1 MSRHERDL
9 VSLMLG
15 LLTVLLT
22 GLVLLVDLTDL
33 SVDGRWAI
41 PVVLIG
47 VGAVGLLGT
56 LRSRVSQTRTE
67 PDAAEQDASDR
78 DDSLA

>member
-15 LLTVLLT
+15 LLTVLPVTLFLLT
-22 GLVLLVDLTDL
+22 DLTDL
-33 SVDGRWAI
+33 SVDGRW
-41 PVVLIG
+41 VVPLLLIG

-56 LRSRVSQTRTE
+56 LRHRAVAS
-67 PDAAEQDASDR
+67 AA
-78 DDSLA
+78 

>member
-15 LLTVLLT
+15 LLTVLLA
-22 GLVLLVDLTDL
+22 GLFLVVDMSDV
-33 SVDGRWAI
+33 SVDGRWVI
-41 PVVLIG
+41 PVLFIG

-56 LRSRVSQTRTE
+56 LRSRATETRTD
-67 PDAAEQDASDR
+67 PDPPGP
-78 DDSLA
+78 

>member
-15 LLTVLLT
+15 LLTVLLA
-22 GLVLLVDLTDL
+22 GLFLVVDMSDT
-33 SVDGRWAI
+33 SVDARWVI
-41 PVVLIG
+41 PVLFIG

-56 LRSRVSQTRTE
+56 LRSRASETRTD
-67 PDAAEQDASDR
+67 PDPPGP
-78 DDSLA
+78 